1 MRASPLMRR
10 ILAVVNA
17 RAAERELQI
26 VNSDDLTD
34 SALGPPEEERLEER
48 RLRLQHG
55 LTNMQRL
62 FLFGKLSGL
71 NDKDAALAAG
81 YSLSVAENTRQ
92 KIWKPRLVEEFSQ
105 VKSRLSPPIP
115 SRVSREK

>member
-1 MRASPLMRR
+1 MRR
-10 ILAVVNA
+10 IPAVVNA
-17 RAAERELQI
+17 RAAERELKI

-34 SALGPPEEERLEER
+34 SCLGPPQEEQLEER
-48 RLRLQHG
+48 RLRLRHG

-92 KIWKPRLVEEFSQ
+92 KIWKPRLVDEFIQ

-115 SRVSREK
+115 SRASEK